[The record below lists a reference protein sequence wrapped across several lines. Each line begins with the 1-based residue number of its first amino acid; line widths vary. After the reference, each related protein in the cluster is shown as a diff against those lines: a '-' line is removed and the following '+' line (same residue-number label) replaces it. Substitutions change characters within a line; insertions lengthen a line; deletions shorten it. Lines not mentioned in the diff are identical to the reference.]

1 MHITRPSE
9 PAAREALSSVAAAKP
24 GRDPRLDVFRGL
36 GMLIILT
43 AHIPENSW
51 ILWIPA
57 RFGFSDATEMF
68 VFLSGMASAIAFGR
82 VFDRDGFTRGT
93 GRVARRVW
101 QIYWIH
107 VAVFV
112 VIAALVA
119 AAGTR
124 PGGESYIVELN
135 LPHFFA
141 DPVGLLPRFLTL
153 AYVPNYFDILPMYL
167 VILAMMPAMILAERL
182 HWALPFALMAAIWGL
197 AQAHLLDLPA
207 EPWSDRVWFFNPFGW
222 QLLFYLGFFLM
233 RGTLPAPSPGR
244 GLTIL
249 AAAVVLATVPFAYYR
264 IIEASPFFG
273 FWAQAL
279 TPLTDKTHFGLLRLV
294 HFLALA
300 VLAMRLAGPGGRRL
314 HGPVVAVVSKVGQ
327 QTLAVFVSGMVA
339 AQLLGMAL
347 DHTGRGPI
355 AVAAAN
361 LAGFAALVAVA
372 YAVAWFKGGTG
383 PDPARQDRR
392 IRDLEQELARQRATA
407 LLTQ

>member
-9 PAAREALSSVAAAKP
+9 PPAREALSSAAGAKP
-24 GRDPRLDVFRGL
+24 QRDPRLDFFRGL

-43 AHIPENSW
+43 AHIPDNQW

-82 VFDRDGFTRGT
+82 VFDRDGFARGT

-141 DPVGLLPRFLTL
+141 DPVGLLPRFLAL

-167 VILAMMPAMILAERL
+167 VILALMPAMILAERL
-182 HWALPFALMAAIWGL
+182 HRALPFVLMAAIWGL
-197 AQAHLLDLPA
+197 TQAHLLDLPA
-207 EPWSDRVWFFNPFGW
+207 EPWSDRPWFFDPFGW

-233 RGTLPAPSPGR
+233 RRTLPAPGFNWA
-244 GLTIL
+244 LIAL
-249 AAAVVLATVPFAYYR
+249 AALFILATVPFAYYW
-264 IIEASPFFG
+264 ILEASPFFG
-273 FWAQAL
+273 GWAQAL
-279 TPLTDKTHFGLLRLV
+279 APLTDKTHFGVLRLA

-300 VLAMRLAGPGGRRL
+300 YLAVQLVGPGGSRL
-314 HGPVVAVVSKVGQ
+314 KGPMVAVISKVGQ
-327 QTLAVFVSGMVA
+327 QTLAVFVSGMVT
-339 AQLLGMAL
+339 AQVLGMAL
-347 DHTGRGPI
+347 DHTGRDPFT
-355 AVAAAN
+355 VAAAN
-361 LAGFAALVAVA
+361 LAGFGVLVAVA
-372 YAVAWFKGGTG
+372 YAVAWFKKMPGR
-383 PDPARQDRR
+383 PA
-392 IRDLEQELARQRATA
+392 AVPA
-407 LLTQ
+407 

>member
-1 MHITRPSE
+1 MYITRPSE
-9 PAAREALSSVAAAKP
+9 PTAREALSSTAAAKP
-24 GRDPRLDVFRGL
+24 RRDPRLDFFRGL

-43 AHIPENSW
+43 AHIPDNEW

-82 VFDRDGFTRGT
+82 VFDRDGFARGA

-112 VIAALVA
+112 VIAGLVA

-141 DPVGLLPRFLTL
+141 DPIGLLPRFLAL

-167 VILAMMPAMILAERL
+167 VILALMPAMILAERV
-182 HWALPFALMAAIWGL
+182 HKALPFVLMAATWGL
-197 AQAHLLDLPA
+197 SQAHLLDLPA
-207 EPWSDRVWFFNPFGW
+207 EPWSDRSWFFDPFGW

-233 RGTLPAPSPGR
+233 RRTLPAPGYSWA
-244 GLTIL
+244 LIAL
-249 AAAVVLATVPFAYYR
+249 AALFVLATVPFAWYR
-264 IIEASPFFG
+264 ILEASPFFG
-273 FWAQAL
+273 GWAQAL
-279 TPLTDKTHFGLLRLV
+279 APLTDKTHFGVLRLV

-300 VLAMRLAGPGGRRL
+300 YLAIQLVGPDGRRL
-314 HGPVVAVVSKVGQ
+314 KGPVVAVVSKVGQ
-327 QTLAVFVSGMVA
+327 QTLAVFVSGMVT

-347 DHTGRGPI
+347 DHTGRDPLT
-355 AVAAAN
+355 VAAAN
-361 LAGFAALVAVA
+361 LAGFGVLVAVA
-372 YAVAWFKGGTG
+372 YAVAWFKAM
-383 PDPARQDRR
+383 PARP
-392 IRDLEQELARQRATA
+392 AAVPA
-407 LLTQ
+407 

>member
-9 PAAREALSSVAAAKP
+9 PPAPAALSVAAAKP
-24 GRDPRLDVFRGL
+24 RRDPRLDVFRGL

-43 AHIPENSW
+43 AHIPENPW

-82 VFDRDGFTRGT
+82 VFDRDGFARGT

-112 VIAALVA
+112 VVAALVA
-119 AAGTR
+119 AAGIR
-124 PGGESYIVELN
+124 PGSGESYIVALN
-135 LPHFFA
+135 LPRFFA
-141 DPVGLLPRFLTL
+141 DPAALLPQFLAL

-182 HWALPFALMAAIWGL
+182 HRALPFALMAALWGL

-233 RGTLPAPSPGR
+233 RGTLPAPGPGR

-249 AAAVVLATVPFAYYR
+249 ALVVVLATVPFAWYR

-279 TPLTDKTHFGLLRLV
+279 MPLTDKTHFGLLRLV

-300 VLAMRLAGPGGRRL
+300 VLAMQLAGPGGRRL
-314 HGPVVAVVSKVGQ
+314 HGPAVAVVSKVGQ
-327 QTLAVFVSGMVA
+327 QTLAVFVTGMVV

-347 DHTGRGPI
+347 DHTGRSGL

-361 LAGFAALVAVA
+361 IAGFAALVAVA

-383 PDPARQDRR
+383 PDPARQNRR
-392 IRDLEQELARQRATA
+392 IRDMEQELARQRATA
-407 LLTQ
+407 LLAQ

>member
-9 PAAREALSSVAAAKP
+9 PPAREALSSAIVPKAR
-24 GRDPRLDVFRGL
+24 RDPRLDFFRGL

-43 AHIPENSW
+43 AHIPDNQW

-82 VFDRDGFTRGT
+82 VFDRDGFARGT

-141 DPVGLLPRFLTL
+141 DPVGLLPRFLAL

-167 VILAMMPAMILAERL
+167 AILALMPAMILAERL
-182 HWALPFALMAAIWGL
+182 HKALPFVLMAAIWGL
-197 AQAHLLDLPA
+197 TQAHLLDLPA
-207 EPWSDRVWFFNPFGW
+207 EPWSDRSWFFDPFGW

-233 RGTLPAPSPGR
+233 RRTLPAPGFNW
-244 GLTIL
+244 LLIAL
-249 AAAVVLATVPFAYYR
+249 ATAFVLATVPFAYYR
-264 IIEASPFFG
+264 ILEASPFFG
-273 FWAQAL
+273 GWAQAL
-279 TPLTDKTHFGLLRLV
+279 APLTDKTHFGILRLV

-300 VLAMRLAGPGGRRL
+300 YLAVQLVGSGGSRLKGPM
-314 HGPVVAVVSKVGQ
+314 VAVISKVGQ

-347 DHTGRGPI
+347 DHTGRDPFT
-355 AVAAAN
+355 VAAAN
-361 LAGFAALVAVA
+361 LAGFGALVAVA
-372 YAVAWFKGGTG
+372 YAVAWFKGMPTR
-383 PDPARQDRR
+383 PA
-392 IRDLEQELARQRATA
+392 AVPA
-407 LLTQ
+407 

>member
-1 MHITRPSE
+1 MTRPSE
-9 PAAREALSSVAAAKP
+9 LAGREALSSAPA
-24 GRDPRLDVFRGL
+24 GRTRRDPRLDVFRGL

-43 AHIPENSW
+43 AHIPDNTW

-82 VFDRDGFTRGT
+82 VFDRDGFARGT

-119 AAGTR
+119 AAGAR

-141 DPVGLLPRFLTL
+141 DPMGLLPRFLTL
-153 AYVPNYFDILPMYL
+153 TYVPNYFDILPMYL
-167 VILAMMPAMILAERL
+167 VILALMPAMILAERL
-182 HWALPFALMAAIWGL
+182 YRALPFMLMAAIWGL
-197 AQAHLLDLPA
+197 TQAHLLDLPA
-207 EPWSDRVWFFNPFGW
+207 EPWSDRPWFFDPFGW

-233 RGTLPAPSPGR
+233 RRTLPAPGFSWM
-244 GLTIL
+244 LITL
-249 AAAVVLATVPFAYYR
+249 AVVFVLATVPFAYYR
-264 IIEASPFFG
+264 ILEASPFFG
-273 FWAQAL
+273 GWARAL
-279 TPLTDKTHFGLLRLV
+279 EPLTDKTHFGILRLA

-300 VLAMRLAGPGGRRL
+300 YLAAHLVGPGGTRL
-314 HGPVVAVVSKVGQ
+314 KGAAVAVISKVGQ

-347 DHTGRGPI
+347 DHTGRGPL
-355 AVAAAN
+355 ATAAAN
-361 LAGFAALVAVA
+361 LAGFAVLIAVA
-372 YAVAWFKGGTG
+372 YAVAWFKAM
-383 PDPARQDRR
+383 PARTGGAPVA
-392 IRDLEQELARQRATA
+392 EAA
-407 LLTQ
+407 

>member
-1 MHITRPSE
+1 MLITKPSE
-9 PAAREALSSVAAAKP
+9 LQLPPAALSSAPQASAP
-24 GRDPRLDVFRGL
+24 QARPRRDPRLDVFRGI
-36 GMLIILT
+36 GMLIILV
-43 AHIPENSW
+43 AHIPDNQW

-82 VFDRDGFTRGT
+82 VFDREGFARGA

-141 DPVGLLPRFLTL
+141 DPTGLLPRFLTL

-167 VILAMMPAMILAERL
+167 VILALMPAMILAERL
-182 HWALPFALMAAIWGL
+182 HKALPFVLMAAIWGL
-197 AQAHLLDLPA
+197 TQGHLLDLPA
-207 EPWSDRVWFFNPFGW
+207 EPWSDRTWFFDPFGW

-233 RGTLPAPSPGR
+233 RGTLPAPGFSR
-244 GLTIL
+244 IL
-249 AAAVVLATVPFAYYR
+249 MAVAVVFILATVPFAYYR

-273 FWAQAL
+273 GWAQAL
-279 TPLTDKTHFGLLRLV
+279 MPLTDKTHFGVLRLA

-300 VLAMRLAGPGGRRL
+300 YVAVQLVGPAGRRL
-314 HGPVVAVVSKVGQ
+314 KGRAVAVVSKVGQ
-327 QTLAVFVSGMVA
+327 QTLAVFVTGMVT

-347 DHTGRGPI
+347 DHTGRDPLTT
-355 AVAAAN
+355 AAAN
-361 LAGFAALVAVA
+361 LAGFGVLIAVA
-372 YAVAWFKGGTG
+372 YAVSWFKAAA
-383 PDPARQDRR
+383 PKAAAAPAW
-392 IRDLEQELARQRATA
+392 
-407 LLTQ
+407 

>member
-1 MHITRPSE
+1 MHMTRPSE
-9 PAAREALSSVAAAKP
+9 LPLPSALSSTMAKP
-24 GRDPRLDVFRGL
+24 RRDPRLDFFRGL

-43 AHIPENSW
+43 AHIPDNSW

-82 VFDRDGFTRGT
+82 VFDRDGFARGA

-141 DPVGLLPRFLTL
+141 DPMGLLPRFLAL

-167 VILAMMPAMILAERL
+167 VILALMPAMILAERL
-182 HWALPFALMAAIWGL
+182 HKVLPFVLMAAIWGL
-197 AQAHLLDLPA
+197 TQAHLLDLPA
-207 EPWSDRVWFFNPFGW
+207 EPWSDRPWFFDPFGW

-233 RGTLPAPSPGR
+233 RRTLPAPGFSR
-244 GLTIL
+244 ALI
-249 AAAVVLATVPFAYYR
+249 AVAVAFVLATIPFAYYR
-264 IIEASPFFG
+264 ILEASPFFNG
-273 FWAQAL
+273 WALAL
-279 TPLTDKTHFGLLRLV
+279 EPLTDKTHFGILRLA

-300 VLAMRLAGPGGRRL
+300 YLATHLVGPGGARL
-314 HGPVVAVVSKVGQ
+314 KGPAVAVISKVGQ

-339 AQLLGMAL
+339 AQLLGMVL
-347 DHTGRGPI
+347 DHTGRGPV
-355 AVAAAN
+355 ATAAAN
-361 LAGFAALVAVA
+361 LAGFGVLIAVA
-372 YAVAWFKGGTG
+372 YAVAWFKAM
-383 PDPARQDRR
+383 PARTGGAPVP
-392 IRDLEQELARQRATA
+392 EAA
-407 LLTQ
+407 

>member
-9 PAAREALSSVAAAKP
+9 PPARETLSSAIVPKSR
-24 GRDPRLDVFRGL
+24 RDPRLDFFRGL

-43 AHIPENSW
+43 AHIPDNQW

-82 VFDRDGFTRGT
+82 VFDRDGFARGA

-141 DPVGLLPRFLTL
+141 DPVGLLPRFLAL

-167 VILAMMPAMILAERL
+167 VILALMPAMILAERL
-182 HWALPFALMAAIWGL
+182 HKVLPFVLMAAIWGL
-197 AQAHLLDLPA
+197 TQAHLLDLPA
-207 EPWSDRVWFFNPFGW
+207 EPWSDRPWFFDPFGW

-233 RGTLPAPSPGR
+233 RRTLPAPGFSWT
-244 GLTIL
+244 LIAL
-249 AAAVVLATVPFAYYR
+249 AALFVLATVPFAYYR
-264 IIEASPFFG
+264 IIDASPFFG
-273 FWAQAL
+273 GWAQAL
-279 TPLTDKTHFGLLRLV
+279 APLTDKTHFGILRLA

-300 VLAMRLAGPGGRRL
+300 YLAAHLVGPGGSRL
-314 HGPVVAVVSKVGQ
+314 KGAAVAVISKVGQ
-327 QTLAVFVSGMVA
+327 QTLAVFVSSMVT

-347 DHTGRGPI
+347 DHTGRDAFTI
-355 AVAAAN
+355 AAAN
-361 LAGFAALVAVA
+361 LAGFAVLVAVA
-372 YAVAWFKGGTG
+372 YTVAWFKAMPARTGGT
-383 PDPARQDRR
+383 PVA
-392 IRDLEQELARQRATA
+392 ETA
-407 LLTQ
+407 